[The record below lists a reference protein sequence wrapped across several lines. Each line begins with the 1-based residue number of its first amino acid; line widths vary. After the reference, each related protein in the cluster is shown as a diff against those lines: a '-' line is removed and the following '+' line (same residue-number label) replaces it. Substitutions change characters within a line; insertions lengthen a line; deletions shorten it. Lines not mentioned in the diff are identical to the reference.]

1 VNASTA
7 SRLLC
12 YGDYASGLMAP
23 TSGTNTTFG
32 GTRHEQDQSP
42 VNGAAGARPGHH
54 DRVSGRSK
62 SRMRRLQGG
71 PPVTRNRSF
80 PALGWRSRQ

>member
-7 SRLLC
+7 SRLHC
-12 YGDYASGLMAP
+12 YVDYASGLMAP

-42 VNGAAGARPGHH
+42 VSGGPVPLAGQH
-54 DRVSGRSK
+54 DRVFGWSK
-62 SRMRRLQGG
+62 SRMGRLRGG
-71 PPVTRNRSF
+71 APVTRNRSF
-80 PALGWRSRQ
+80 PAMG